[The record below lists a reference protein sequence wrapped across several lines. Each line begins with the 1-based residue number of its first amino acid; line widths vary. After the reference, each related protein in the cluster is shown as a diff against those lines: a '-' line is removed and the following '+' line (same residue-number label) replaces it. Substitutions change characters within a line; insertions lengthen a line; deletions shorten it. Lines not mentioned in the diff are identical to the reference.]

1 MFSIIQLQI
10 SYKNFYETLG
20 HMYNCMNYIV
30 VCVSADPSAICSHF
44 LLITSL
50 HVAFTR
56 GLS

>member
-20 HMYNCMNYIV
+20 HMSNWMDYIV
-30 VCVSADPSAICSHF
+30 VCVSADLSAICSHSLF
-44 LLITSL
+44 IMSL

-56 GLS
+56 